1 MDAAGLGPGARVPED
16 RDSKVSRSM
25 SWAQTVVNCLK
36 AADIRFLNYLPDAM
50 GEQILRIARQD
61 SAFELLPLAREEEG
75 VGVVCGQALGGV
87 RGALVMP
94 VSGLG
99 NSINALA
106 SLAVPYKFSLPM
118 IIAHRGDL
126 GEFNPTQVTMGQT
139 AREILHALR
148 IPYFELTQEAEVQ
161 KMTEGALRITYATEG
176 PVALF
181 ISTQVAGWKE

>member
-1 MDAAGLGPGARVPED
+1 MQ
-16 RDSKVSRSM
+16 
-25 SWAQTVVNCLK
+25 WAQSIVECLK
-36 AADIRFLNYLPDAM
+36 EAQVRFINYLPDAM
-50 GEQILRIARQD
+50 GEQILRLARSD

-75 VGVVCGQALGGV
+75 VGVVAGQWLGGA
-87 RGALVMP
+87 RGVLVMP

-106 SLAVPYKFSLPM
+106 SLAIPYKFPVPM

-139 AREILHALR
+139 ALEILNALR
-148 IPYFELTQEAEVQ
+148 IPAFELKREDEVR
-161 KMTEGALRITYATEG
+161 KMTEGALRLTYASQA
-176 PVALF
+176 PVAVM

>member
-1 MDAAGLGPGARVPED
+1 MPWAHDVAGA
-16 RDSKVSRSM
+16 
-25 SWAQTVVNCLK
+25 LK
-36 AADIRFLNYLPDAM
+36 AANVRFINYLPDAM
-50 GEQILRIARQD
+50 GEQIFRVMRDD

-99 NSINALA
+99 NSLNALA
-106 SLAVPYKFSLPM
+106 SLAIPYKFPLPM
-118 IIAHRGDL
+118 IIGHRGDL

-139 AREILHALR
+139 ALEILRSFR
-148 IPYFELTQEAEVQ
+148 IPYFELKDEQEVS
-161 KMTEGALRITYATEG
+161 KITEGALRLAYSSEG
-176 PVALF
+176 PVAIM